1 MSWQSIPVSCPLMC
15 RQQSRS
21 GPPSRRSCTRCSR
34 CATIAWQC
42 QRESAQS
49 TRRQQRLHRRRRG
62 CFGPLHLRAS
72 IAYSTDRAAV
82 LQRASGVD
90 KRRWPLSDRFQT
102 AGPRMAARQ
111 CRPCSHIG
119 RCPGHLLA
127 DWMSATGRDRRF
139 LAAPVSCRSPRSG
152 RDLKLADGREDVRSS
167 VLTSRWP
174 ALLPGRHRSTR
185 TRGHDTCPSAAA
197 SMRRRRRASGSHEPP
212 RATNLWVASMTGP
225 PATSSAGLELSNL
238 KSSRA
243 ICCVFRR
250 STSRRPS
257 ALMSRMEKVE
267 CTIRD
272 GVPST
277 T

>member
-62 CFGPLHLRAS
+62 CFGPLQLRAS

-90 KRRWPLSDRFQT
+90 KCRWPLSDRFQT

-127 DWMSATGRDRRF
+127 DWMSATGRVLVATNGCFGDVE
-139 LAAPVSCRSPRSG
+139 PERSG
-152 RDLKLADGREDVRSS
+152 SGRR
-167 VLTSRWP
+167 
-174 ALLPGRHRSTR
+174 
-185 TRGHDTCPSAAA
+185 AA
-197 SMRRRRRASGSHEPP
+197 SEKPDGQVWAESG
-212 RATNLWVASMTGP
+212 RG
-225 PATSSAGLELSNL
+225 
-238 KSSRA
+238 SSRPD
-243 ICCVFRR
+243 
-250 STSRRPS
+250 SRKAS
-257 ALMSRMEKVE
+257 A
-267 CTIRD
+267 TD
-272 GVPST
+272 GCRHSLRHSADAQARANPHQGLRTVSGGQHGAVPCGA
-277 T
+277 